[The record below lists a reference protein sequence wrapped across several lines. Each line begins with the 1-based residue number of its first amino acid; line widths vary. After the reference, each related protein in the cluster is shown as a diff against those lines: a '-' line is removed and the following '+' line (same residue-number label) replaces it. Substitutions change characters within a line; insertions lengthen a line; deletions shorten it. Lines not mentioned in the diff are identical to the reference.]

1 MRSGTASA
9 PPPCSSAWAR
19 RRPWLT
25 RWCSWP
31 RMTRLRSRA
40 TRWSSMAGWCCA
52 DADRLSLGAPGGR
65 YAGGGGRRA
74 RPHHRGPG
82 VMSEVRRRN
91 ERRFAATARDFAG
104 SQVVRD
110 VAQFESLF
118 GLIAPSADDALL
130 DVACG
135 PGRLLTTFAPHVR
148 IAVGAD
154 LTMEMLRIARD
165 RLPAGATAGL
175 VRGEGEHLPFRD
187 QAFTVVT
194 TTLAIHHYEDP
205 RRVLEEMVRLCRHGG
220 KIAVGDI
227 VGANDDV
234 RRARQNEIERLRDPS
249 HVEMLS
255 APGLEAMLT
264 SVGLVPLGRAQGIA

>member
-1 MRSGTASA
+1 
-9 PPPCSSAWAR
+9 
-19 RRPWLT
+19 
-25 RWCSWP
+25 
-31 RMTRLRSRA
+31 
-40 TRWSSMAGWCCA
+40 
-52 DADRLSLGAPGGR
+52 
-65 YAGGGGRRA
+65 
-74 RPHHRGPG
+74 
-82 VMSEVRRRN
+82 MSEVRRRN

-249 HVEMLS
+249 HVEVLS

-264 SVGLVPLGRAQGIA
+264 SVGLVPLGRAQGIAVRELKEWCRIAHTPAAAAALLRERLLESREDDGAGMQVVLHDDEVRFNHHWLNLVCRRI